1 MLRYFFISLVVLI
14 LQTGFYIQSG
24 NCAPIKSSNFK
35 LDDFSE
41 KESLAEDVL
50 FVVKHCKSPNVV
62 VYKANKTKEKAL
74 DPEKP
79 IDVYWLMNTEN
90 KRKEPVTFIEWK
102 MAFGFKLRTLQKGK
116 QYKLN
121 LNAIK
126 NKEILIVQD
135 KGGRVKGYMKLNGI
149 LTQLREV
156 YIDFEYTMFMP
167 DVKFVDFKGTDLK
180 TGKIIKERFNN

>member
-1 MLRYFFISLVVLI
+1 MLRCFFISLVVIL
-14 LQTGFYIQSG
+14 LQTGFYIQTG
-24 NCAPIKSSNFK
+24 NCAPLKKINTELSESNK
-35 LDDFSE
+35 

-62 VYKANKTKEKAL
+62 VYKANKTKEKVL
-74 DPEKP
+74 NPDKP
-79 IDVYWLMNTEN
+79 IDVYWLMNTDN

-126 NKEILIVQD
+126 NKEILIAQNEE
-135 KGGRVKGYMKLNGI
+135 GAVKGYMKLNGV
-149 LTQLREV
+149 LTQLKEV

-167 DVKFVDFKGTDLK
+167 DVKFVDFKGADLK
-180 TGKIIKERFNN
+180 TGKIIQERFNN